1 MSQFVYGKNT
11 VIQLLKSGRD
21 FRKLLIAKD
30 SKNQEIIDLAKRQN
44 QKITFVSRK
53 ELDALTKEN
62 HQGVYGEIED
72 FRTYTLEDLLESIPQ
87 GKLPLLVM
95 LDSLED
101 PHNLGAIL
109 RTCDAVEVDGVII
122 RKNRSVSL
130 NATVAKVSCGAI
142 DTVKVAEVTNLN
154 ETLKTLKKQG
164 YWVCGADNNQ
174 ALDYRAV
181 DYNMPLVLVIGSEG
195 AGISHLVQ
203 KSLDYSVVLPMKGQ
217 ITSLNA
223 SVATGIMLYE
233 IFSQRHPLEN
243 GVSYGSS
250 KGKGTGKTVPAG
262 E

>member
-181 DYNMPLVLVIGSEG
+181 DHKERGSP
-195 AGISHLVQ
+195 IWFRRVS
-203 KSLDYSVVLPMKGQ
+203 
-217 ITSLNA
+217 TTA
-223 SVATGIMLYE
+223 S
-233 IFSQRHPLEN
+233 FFR
-243 GVSYGSS
+243 
-250 KGKGTGKTVPAG
+250 
-262 E
+262 